1 VSRMRSILVV
11 GLAAVGL
18 AGCSDVE
25 MRSEPVAVTT
35 KVTRNGQ
42 PVKDVLLCF
51 TPHTAQQIGGEFP
64 LDAAGN
70 VTPGRTGD
78 PKLIPGK
85 YSVHFQPV
93 EGKGAQ
99 QGKYTAAFK
108 AIPARH
114 ADSSKPTIEI
124 EVKSDGGE
132 IAIPVE

>member
-1 VSRMRSILVV
+1 MSRMCLILIG
-11 GLAAVGL
+11 GLAAAGL

-51 TPHTAQQIGGEFP
+51 TPHTAQQIGVQGE
-64 LDAAGN
+64 LAAGN